1 MSLSLA
7 NVSATTT
14 GVNGILMAIPQIGG
28 LFSNS
33 PANTVGYQ
41 PSLQNGQSVN
51 PPALIFHYEGE
62 QTATLESDITDH
74 YIENNSTIQDQIS
87 LRPETVTTHGFIGEL
102 TNAPPNSVLAA
113 LQVAAN
119 KLTTIPGLSPQFT
132 TSAIE
137 AYNQATFAYATA
149 ANAAT
154 AGLSAFSSISGG
166 GGEAVIGNGGISNT
180 STPNPFGI
188 STQGKQQV
196 YFQQFYSY
204 WTSRT
209 LFTVQTPW
217 AVFQNMAI
225 KTLRAIQ
232 DAETNTIT
240 DFEVTFK
247 MMRFATVGGSST
259 VAGATSISAAAGTRL
274 AEQTSAKIS
283 NTGSNLSNVVAQPS
297 PPNGVPR

>member
-7 NVSATTT
+7 NISSTTT
-14 GVNGILMAIPQIGG
+14 GVSGILMAVPQIGG

-33 PANTVGYQ
+33 TANTIGYQ
-41 PSLQNGQSVN
+41 PIIPGQPVN

-74 YIENNSTIQDQIS
+74 YVENNSSIQDQIA
-87 LRPETVTTHGFIGEL
+87 LRPETITTHGFIGEL

-149 ANAAT
+149 ANAAS
-154 AGLSAFSSISGG
+154 AGLSAFSSITGG

-180 STPNPFGI
+180 SSPNPFGV

-247 MMRFATVGGSST
+247 MMRFASVGGTSQI
-259 VAGATSISAAAGTRL
+259 AGAQKITADPISRLASQAAAKVSFTGVN
-274 AEQTSAKIS
+274 ASKITKQPVPP
-283 NTGSNLSNVVAQPS
+283 TGIP
-297 PPNGVPR
+297 GK